1 MTSTSTL
8 TTPDAIVRASGPTTI
23 DDLGLI
29 HKLSGRWVGR
39 GFNLIARPDRLGPA
53 NNTPQFTL
61 ALHATHETLQVN
73 PVGGGIPNR
82 GQFETA
88 FLHAIDYS
96 QTVTDYSSH
105 TGIHKE
111 SGWWVHVPET
121 KENPAGTYVRLATV
135 PHGNSLVSQTTA
147 VTTFSGRPTINPVNS
162 LPIPGSDRVQ
172 PLNAP
177 PGRPLSGAVLEQ
189 YLKSALPDG
198 LPSGLDPV
206 KTIQDPTEVLRADI
220 RSQTITETDI
230 IVISTLVA
238 GGIVSIP
245 FVLKNANAAQLDA
258 IFWIET
264 VKDGTSGR
272 SFFQLQYV
280 QRVILDFNDIH
291 WPHISVATL
300 VKE

>member
-8 TTPDAIVRASGPTTI
+8 TTPDPIIRAAGPSTI
-23 DDLGLI
+23 DDLGMI

-39 GFNLIARPDRLGPA
+39 GFNLIARPSRPGIDKNPK
-53 NNTPQFTL
+53 FTL

-73 PVGGGIPNR
+73 AVGGGIPNR
-82 GQFETA
+82 GQAETA
-88 FLHAIDYS
+88 FLHAIEYS
-96 QTVTDYSSH
+96 QTVTDYSTH

-111 SGWWVHVPET
+111 SGMWVHLPET
-121 KENPAGTYVRLATV
+121 KENPPNTYIRLAAV
-135 PHGNSLVSQTTA
+135 PHGNALVSQTTA
-147 VTTFSGRPTINPVNS
+147 VTTFKDRPTINPVNS
-162 LPIPGSDRVQ
+162 LPFPKADRVQ

-177 PGRPLSGAVLEQ
+177 PGKPLSDADIDQ
-189 YLKSALPDG
+189 YKNSELPAG
-198 LPSGLDPV
+198 LPAGLDPV
-206 KTIQDPTEVLRADI
+206 KTIQDPTEVLRAEI

-238 GGIVSIP
+238 GGILNIP
-245 FVLKNANAAQLDA
+245 FVVKNANAAQMDA

-264 VKDGTSGR
+264 VKHESGR
-272 SFFQLQYV
+272 SYFQLQYV
-280 QRVILDFNDIH
+280 QRVVLDFDKIH

>member
-1 MTSTSTL
+1 MTSTTTL
-8 TTPDAIVRASGPTTI
+8 TTGDPIVRASGPTTI

-39 GFNLIARPDRLGPA
+39 GFNLIARPDRLDGA
-53 NNTPQFTL
+53 NTPKFTL
-61 ALHATHETLQVN
+61 SLHATHETLQVN

-96 QTVTDYSSH
+96 QTVTDYSTH

-111 SGWWVHVPET
+111 SGWWVHMPPT
-121 KENPAGTYVRLATV
+121 TDNPSGTYIRLATV
-135 PHGNSLVSQTTA
+135 PHGNSLVSQATA
-147 VTTFSGRPTINPVNS
+147 VTTYKGRPTINPVNS
-162 LPIPGSDRVQ
+162 LPIPASDRMH
-172 PLNAP
+172 PLNAA
-177 PGRPLSGAVLEQ
+177 PGNPLNGPVIEQ
-189 YLKSALPDG
+189 YVKSGLPDG

-245 FVLKNANAAQLDA
+245 FVVKNANAAQMDA

-264 VKDGTSGR
+264 VKDKQSGR

-280 QRVILDFNDIH
+280 QRVVLDFDQIH